1 MIQACQPSHT
11 ERIAVDFWE
20 GLDVQQAPFY
30 YGVASG
36 DPTQESVIIW
46 TKAIP
51 DYHKSV
57 NVVWTLSDRPD
68 MSNSLYD
75 GQVMTD
81 SLSGYTAKIDVID
94 LDPGKTY
101 YYQFEAEGKKSP
113 IGRTKTFPQGEVEEL
128 KIGAVSCSNYEWG
141 HFNAYEHLADED
153 LDVVLH
159 LGDYIYEYGQGT
171 YGDTTI
177 GRIHYPSH
185 EIITLSA
192 KSASNASIYNDLG

>member
-1 MIQACQPSHT
+1 MYRYLIALVIALVMIQACQEPHIKTPVS
-11 ERIAVDFWE
+11 FWE
-20 GLDVQQAPFY
+20 GLDAQQAPFY

-57 NVVWTLSDRPD
+57 NVVWTLSDQDD

-81 SLSGYTAKIDVID
+81 SLSGYTVKVDVTD
-94 LDPGKTY
+94 LDAGKTY

-141 HFNAYEHLADED
+141 YFNAYEHLADED

-159 LGDYIYEYGQGT
+159 LGDYIYEYGPGT

-177 GRIHYPSH
+177 GRINY
-185 EIITLSA
+185 LSL
-192 KSASNASIYNDLG
+192 IHI